1 VGKIEKAPNGD
12 KLHQGLFDDNTMIL
26 SSVDMKVNKQSE
38 ALESLERGQV
48 GIIPTDTV
56 YGLTGDATNAA
67 TVTRILALKKRSSDK
82 AGLPVL
88 VSGLKMASKLVELT
102 PAIKAFLGK
111 VWPGKVSVV
120 LPLKRG
126 VKFPDGVAASDL
138 TVALRW
144 PKHRVIDEI
153 FENFKQPLIGTSANA
168 SNGPN
173 ALSLRQALEQ
183 FEPSD
188 QRPDFEINGGQL
200 PYSLPSTIVRPQGQ
214 QLILIRPG
222 AVSFQELQT
231 LWRALV

>member
-1 VGKIEKAPNGD
+1 
-12 KLHQGLFDDNTMIL
+12 MIL

-38 ALESLERGQV
+38 ALERSKV
-48 GIIPTDTV
+48 GINPTDTV

-144 PKHRVIDEI
+144 PRHPVIGEI
-153 FENFKQPLIGTSANA
+153 FENFKQPLIGTSANV

-183 FEPSD
+183 FEASG
-188 QRPDFEINGGQL
+188 QKPDFKIDGGQL

-231 LWRALV
+231 LWRALA

>member
-1 VGKIEKAPNGD
+1 
-12 KLHQGLFDDNTMIL
+12 MIL